1 MKFRELLF
9 NQLALLTFILFS
21 PFFLIP
27 ETIYADCIGI
37 CSNITDS
44 PDYPSVLGKIK
55 NDNTNAYTNYTFD
68 NRASLKGIFA
78 KSEQVGAE
86 NYEID
91 SDNIYIAASNGD
103 GSSGTRGSANEW
115 SFSFAP
121 YLWLVGLNGTI
132 GAKGQTADVDVSFG
146 DMWDNLDF
154 AFQFHAE
161 TMYRSKYGFF
171 VDGTYLK
178 LATKDVKGP
187 LNIKTTMK
195 VNMWEFVG
203 VYRVYDQPS
212 GFKNSKGQSKP
223 SFYADLLGGGRL
235 MHIDNKINFGGTG
248 PIGASNQVSGDK
260 GWFDFL
266 VGARIKWQATNRLS
280 FIGRTDIG
288 GFGLGFSSDFAWNL
302 LGLVGVDITDW
313 MQFLIGYKVFYD
325 DYSDGSGNN
334 RFVFDAWMTGPITG
348 LKFVF

>member
-1 MKFRELLF
+1 MIARAFLNCLSKTAVGLIFLF
-9 NQLALLTFILFS
+9 IFSLFIN
-21 PFFLIP
+21 PV
-27 ETIYADCIGI
+27 YADNVRA
-37 CSNITDS
+37 SSDT
-44 PDYPSVLGKIK
+44 PSSTY
-55 NDNTNAYTNYTFD
+55 NENTNDSDDVLRGIFIDEFSLNSAFANSDNLKFADGETNYATKNFTG
-68 NRASLKGIFA
+68 NNSGAGASA
-78 KSEQVGAE
+78 K
-86 NYEID
+86 D
-91 SDNIYIAASNGD
+91 
-103 GSSGTRGSANEW
+103 W

-132 GAKGQTADVDVSFG
+132 GAKGRTADVDISFG
-146 DMWDNLDF
+146 DLWDNLDF

-334 RFVFDAWMTGPITG
+334 RFVFDAWITGPITG